1 MSSGDPERPF
11 LRRGPSG
18 PLAKNGSGGGGLG
31 MGAVAAS
38 SASNTV
44 ALTGS
49 DENFLEVVTT
59 SDFDEMPF
67 GSLPEGFTLDPEGCI
82 LTYEGSQPIVVIAR
96 LTATVFLPTV
106 APNLQYAAGVSVRED
121 LNHVSATTAISI
133 GKGAA
138 LASGA
143 GNDSP
148 AYVTQIT
155 SERMF
160 ELSSGQVFQP
170 VLGFGGVEESTLSIS
185 ALTLTFTY
193 ALAA

>member
-38 SASNTV
+38 TSSNTV

-49 DENFLEVVTT
+49 DQNFLEVVTT

-67 GSLPEGFTLDPEGCI
+67 GGLPEGFTLDPDGCV

-96 LTATVFLPTV
+96 LTATVSIATV
-106 APNLQYAAGVSVRED
+106 SPNLQYAAGISVRDD
-121 LNHVSATTAISI
+121 LNHVDATLAASI

-143 GNDSP
+143 GNDDP
-148 AYVTQIT
+148 TYVTQIT

-160 ELSSGQVFQP
+160 ALSSGQVFQP
-170 VLGFGGVEESTLSIS
+170 VLGFGGIEATTLSIS